1 MFTAMAVSEDVLQMG
16 LGLSPVAA
24 AAHAVS
30 VSELVDG
37 ALYSGAD
44 RIPACQAGVCCLIH
58 GYDRINRL
66 AEHLERLRA
75 DFAGDLVGGGDDPPA
90 AGLDHGLDHPSR
102 TVVAGP

>member
-44 RIPACQAGVCCLIH
+44 RIRTAPRSAGPRCVCH
-58 GYDRINRL
+58 GRP
-66 AEHLERLRA
+66 
-75 DFAGDLVGGGDDPPA
+75 GSGA
-90 AGLDHGLDHPSR
+90 AGADGLDHPSR